1 MICSLFYW
9 KELVSVAFS
18 LSQKIMLQTAEFYK
32 QLCKLVREICLTN
45 AYQVM
50 KQDKYYFLGF
60 LMFCRHCRNVWPSP
74 NSVVQFQTAE
84 GLLGTSFREQWE
96 KKIYLAGGMMRV
108 QLSGGSGGKDRDWLL
123 LGCWVMAWWWLVLE
137 LGQKPE
143 PCCFS
148 AEFQFSPSSNSLLHS
163 WGIFTLDMW
172 GKSELPCFVL
182 ILKPTGLIQSHLSE
196 IS

>member
-74 NSVVQFQTAE
+74 NIVVQFQTAE
-84 GLLGTSFREQWE
+84 GLSGTSFREQWG
-96 KKIYLAGGMMRV
+96 KKFYLAGGMMRV

-123 LGCWVMAWWWLVLE
+123 LDAEGWLGGGLCWNWDRNLSLA
-137 LGQKPE
+137 
-143 PCCFS
+143 
-148 AEFQFSPSSNSLLHS
+148 ASLLS
-163 WGIFTLDMW
+163 SSFLQA
-172 GKSELPCFVL
+172 L
-182 ILKPTGLIQSHLSE
+182 ILCFTHEESLH
-196 IS
+196 